1 MLTEAFRVWGVYFG
15 FFTVSVSL
23 CTVWPCNEFAGT
35 ATPGKNNSCFKC
47 VQRFWQQTATTYSE
61 DQIILK
67 KYIFLIC
74 KNILLEKGILSCVI
88 CLVSLLLHVA
98 AAKFWAHIDM
108 HKKLTFEIRQR
119 FAFAWFFFGRGGW
132 CTALYMH
139 DKHADCAWSSVSF
152 QSSFSSLS
160 YRDVICLLWLPAG
173 WWWKISPVK
182 WSILMLD
189 LNNIQTQFYL
199 TLVCVCLCASSQSD
213 SIFTFSGLTKE
224 TTDCNNKCH

>member
-119 FAFAWFFFGRGGW
+119 FAFACFFWFFLGGGVDALL
-132 CTALYMH
+132 CTCMTSMLIVHEA
-139 DKHADCAWSSVSF
+139 
-152 QSSFSSLS
+152 QSAFSRLS
-160 YRDVICLLWLPAG
+160 AVWATGMLFAYSGFLLVDDEKFL
-173 WWWKISPVK
+173 
-182 WSILMLD
+182 L
-189 LNNIQTQFYL
+189 
-199 TLVCVCLCASSQSD
+199 
-213 SIFTFSGLTKE
+213 
-224 TTDCNNKCH
+224 